1 MIFASPLI
9 FKMEFKMYG
18 IKVWSSDNKN
28 DWYLLRDMHDG
39 IVHVWDKKEDV
50 QRVQQN
56 LKCNKSAITKIMSSV
71 IIDMALNKRKEIEH
85 LKYFLK

>member
-1 MIFASPLI
+1 
-9 FKMEFKMYG
+9 MYG

-28 DWYLLRDMHDG
+28 DWYLLRDVHDG

-56 LKCNKSAITKIMSSV
+56 LKCNRSAITKIM
-71 IIDMALNKRKEIEH
+71 
-85 LKYFLK
+85 

>member
-1 MIFASPLI
+1 MF
-9 FKMEFKMYG
+9 G

-28 DWYLLRDMHDG
+28 DWYLLRDLHDG

-50 QRVQQN
+50 QNVQQN
-56 LKCNKSAITKIMSSV
+56 LICRKSAITKIMSSA
-71 IIDMALNKRKEIEH
+71 IIDRALKKRKEIEH

>member
-1 MIFASPLI
+1 
-9 FKMEFKMYG
+9 MYG

-56 LKCNKSAITKIMSSV
+56 LKCNKSAICLLYTS
-71 IIDMALNKRKEIEH
+71 DAADE
-85 LKYFLK
+85 

>member
-1 MIFASPLI
+1 
-9 FKMEFKMYG
+9 MYG

-50 QRVQQN
+50 QRFQQN

-71 IIDMALNKRKEIEH
+71 IIDSALNKRKQMDN